1 MVKPTKSTKCT
12 KSTAS
17 VVPVSEHSSEP
28 VLDME
33 TIIQPSVTRNT
44 ILHPYESRWA
54 TLAAPGR
61 KLVAALMCGPPG
73 EWLSS
78 SCMTSWNVTA
88 ASLGAVTLI
97 VAPLSDQDISGIGG
111 TTLLVGIVGLCVIL
125 LTLVAIVCLE
135 GKWARWWLKDVC
147 CVGLALAMN
156 VLAAYLSASCAES
169 TDRLRHLTRMSLAYK
184 LWPLI
189 GFRAEL
195 AYGFLL
201 LSWLIDCGAH
211 GFAAAEF
218 EEEVWN
224 IQTLSWLLLQM
235 LFFAYVTSVA
245 LQNYKHCYDAE
256 TELEDEKQLSE
267 DFGKSVCDFVLRLA
281 EDGTILSCN
290 EKFQQMMIHA
300 TVVGTKLEEYLA
312 RGRDDA
318 VKLRRALNIKSE
330 EVRGDLSLSLG
341 MWGKQEK
348 LLVDVFIVKKKDRL
362 ANIRWN
368 SSPQK
373 GSYLVGMR
381 CKPAPSIGGVA
392 MCVSPSGLPS
402 SVMCISPSDV
412 QGAQSFES
420 GSAAPICAMTSS
432 QAFACPDDQ
441 KRTLMELGHK
451 EHWIIRARDLVCDH
465 LAILGSG
472 GFGTVY
478 QGTYHGCK
486 VAVKVPKEEKRTHH
500 PLLNE
505 LRVLRHVRHPNIVL
519 FFGACI
525 GKKASDMML
534 VFELIEGVTLQEFMT
549 NPARTHDNKCMNSFV
564 KGRLSILGGIASA
577 LQYLHSVSK
586 PIVHGDLKDSNVFV
600 EIWNDHHRSKLGDFG
615 LSRMVYKVTSRMGGS
630 LRWMAPEI
638 ITSNGSASPDATAD
652 VFSFGRLMSL
662 ILSGVK
668 PCAGLS
674 RQDIT
679 RATRNGRLPSL
690 VWPRDTLDIS
700 KLSEFGKRCV
710 SIDPLQRPT
719 MAEATE
725 QLTFCAQCIMNKTFS
740 SSTVGQAPQSIASDS
755 SLSLEAEIDNSS
767 EDSVDRVDRQASV
780 INAVEEEDE
789 EDEEDVEIV
798 NSVY

>member
-1 MVKPTKSTKCT
+1 MVKSTTSTKST
-12 KSTAS
+12 
-17 VVPVSEHSSEP
+17 
-28 VLDME
+28 LDME
-33 TIIQPSVTRNT
+33 TIIQPSVTRTT

-88 ASLGAVTLI
+88 ASLGAVPLI

-125 LTLVAIVCLE
+125 LTLVAIVSLE

-147 CVGLALAMN
+147 CVCLALAMN

-211 GFAAAEF
+211 GFAAAEL

-235 LFFAYVTSVA
+235 LIVAYVA

-256 TELEDEKQLSE
+256 TELEDERQLSK
-267 DFGKSVCDFVLRLA
+267 DFGKSVCNFVLRLA

-290 EKFQQMMIHA
+290 EKFQEIMIHA

-381 CKPAPSIGGVA
+381 CKPGPSMGGIA
-392 MCVSPSGLPS
+392 MCVSPSGVPS
-402 SVMCISPSDV
+402 SVMCISPSGV

-441 KRTLMELGHK
+441 KRALMELGHK

-486 VAVKVPKEEKRTHH
+486 VAVKVNCKEKRTHH

-549 NPARTHDNKCMNSFV
+549 DPARTHDNK
-564 KGRLSILGGIASA
+564 
-577 LQYLHSVSK
+577 
-586 PIVHGDLKDSNVFV
+586 
-600 EIWNDHHRSKLGDFG
+600 
-615 LSRMVYKVTSRMGGS
+615 
-630 LRWMAPEI
+630 
-638 ITSNGSASPDATAD
+638 
-652 VFSFGRLMSL
+652 
-662 ILSGVK
+662 
-668 PCAGLS
+668 
-674 RQDIT
+674 
-679 RATRNGRLPSL
+679 
-690 VWPRDTLDIS
+690 
-700 KLSEFGKRCV
+700 
-710 SIDPLQRPT
+710 
-719 MAEATE
+719 
-725 QLTFCAQCIMNKTFS
+725 
-740 SSTVGQAPQSIASDS
+740 
-755 SLSLEAEIDNSS
+755 
-767 EDSVDRVDRQASV
+767 
-780 INAVEEEDE
+780 
-789 EDEEDVEIV
+789 
-798 NSVY
+798 